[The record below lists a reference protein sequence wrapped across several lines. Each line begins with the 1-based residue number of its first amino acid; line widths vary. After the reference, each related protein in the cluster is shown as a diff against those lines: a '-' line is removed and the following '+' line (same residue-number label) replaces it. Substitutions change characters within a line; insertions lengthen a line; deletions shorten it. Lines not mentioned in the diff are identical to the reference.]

1 MGIPNIIKMY
11 YSTHIYIYTC
21 IYIYI
26 HIYIC
31 MCIYIYACIY
41 IYIYTY
47 ILLGIYSVF
56 RQIDLFCCLFGCILH
71 ILHHTVMIQY
81 AVVVSIEVS

>member
-1 MGIPNIIKMY
+1 MRAFKAY
-11 YSTHIYIYTC
+11 D
-21 IYIYI
+21 
-26 HIYIC
+26 IC
-31 MCIYIYACIY
+31 MCIYIYMHVY